1 MKTKLNEAE
10 RAHHLKL
17 SDMKKERDIVGKGE
31 RELLVKKLF
40 NATEINTKLQKI
52 AGRKGVT
59 TR

>member
-1 MKTKLNEAE
+1 
-10 RAHHLKL
+10 
-17 SDMKKERDIVGKGE
+17 MKKERDIVGKGE